1 MLEKWGRE
9 RTVGGNAKWCS
20 HDGKWQGGSSETSKQ
35 NSRMTQQSCLPV
47 FTQKKKE
54 KKMVKSGSH
63 RGARTPVSTAAK
75 MCRRPARP
83 SQTDKERTVHRDKE
97 HRAAFKK
104 EVL

>member
-1 MLEKWGRE
+1 MVQPQWKTAGGLLRDLEAE
-9 RTVGGNAKWCS
+9 
-20 HDGKWQGGSSETSKQ
+20 
-35 NSRMTQQSCLPV
+35 LPYDPAILL
-47 FTQKKKE
+47 TGIYPKKKE